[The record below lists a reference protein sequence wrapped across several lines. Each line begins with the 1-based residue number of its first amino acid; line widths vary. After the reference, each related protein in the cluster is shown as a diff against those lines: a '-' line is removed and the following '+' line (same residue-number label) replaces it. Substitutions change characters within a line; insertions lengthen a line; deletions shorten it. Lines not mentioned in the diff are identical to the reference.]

1 MKKVLLLTVVLLIS
15 FCGTIQAQNT
25 QRAKDLLKKQERKEK
40 REERKTQ
47 DSILN
52 IITFDQAYQALRN
65 QNFVLEADNI
75 IFWNGV
81 TRYVTSNTNFISLY
95 NGKAIVQT
103 AFENGYS
110 GPNGLGGITLEGSA
124 SGIRMNTDKEGNVF
138 FDMNVQGV
146 NISATVTVILT
157 RDTNRASANVNP
169 NFSGNDITFTGNL
182 YPSALS
188 NVFKAM
194 PNLFPNMLNP
204 IY

>member
-1 MKKVLLLTVVLLIS
+1 
-15 FCGTIQAQNT
+15 
-25 QRAKDLLKKQERKEK
+25 
-40 REERKTQ
+40 
-47 DSILN
+47 
-52 IITFDQAYQALRN
+52 
-65 QNFVLEADNI
+65 
-75 IFWNGV
+75 
-81 TRYVTSNTNFISLY
+81 
-95 NGKAIVQT
+95 GKATVQT